1 MAKYEVVRPWFGV
14 KVGDVVELKE
24 LHPALKSNVRLM
36 KGEAGGELKPATP
49 DAGTGEKSRK
59 EIIQNRLTELGIEF
73 KGTLGADKLSE
84 LLPDG
89 ELEKLFPAESQPPR
103 RRVFMPRSGG
113 VFHGVDNG
121 NSRTG
126 EGVSGEPGNY
136 HSRFCSSGSRRPG

>member
-1 MAKYEVVRPWFGV
+1 MDKYEVVRPWFGV

-59 EIIQNRLTELGIEF
+59 EAIQARLTELGIEF
-73 KGTLGADKLSE
+73 KGNLGEEKLSE

-89 ELEKLFPAESQPPR
+89 ELEKLFPAE
-103 RRVFMPRSGG
+103 
-113 VFHGVDNG
+113 
-121 NSRTG
+121 
-126 EGVSGEPGNY
+126 
-136 HSRFCSSGSRRPG
+136 